1 MIQIDSVSLILQG
14 FRFKNEW
21 FKYERDSWGFKL
33 EDSLNDSNWFWF
45 KIFDS
50 STTL

>member
-1 MIQIDSVSLILQG
+1 MIQIDSVSLILQW

-33 EDSLNDSNWFWF
+33 EDSLND
-45 KIFDS
+45 FDS
-50 STTL
+50 KLLIHTDSYQTL